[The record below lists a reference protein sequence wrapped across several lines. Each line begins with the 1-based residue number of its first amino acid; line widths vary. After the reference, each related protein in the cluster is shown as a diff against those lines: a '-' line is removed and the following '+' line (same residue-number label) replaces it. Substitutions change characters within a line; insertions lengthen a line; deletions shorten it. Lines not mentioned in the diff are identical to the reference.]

1 VMETFAEPDL
11 GLPPRDVISVVSHR
25 DHRMIKWFEDVTA
38 AAAFIGTAW
47 ILISDG
53 NEIETGVPILII
65 DLEA

>member
-1 VMETFAEPDL
+1 MDVPEL
-11 GLPPRDVISVVSHR
+11 GLPPRDVLSVVAHR
-25 DHRMIKWFEDVTA
+25 DHRMIKWLEDATA

-47 ILISDG
+47 ILINDG